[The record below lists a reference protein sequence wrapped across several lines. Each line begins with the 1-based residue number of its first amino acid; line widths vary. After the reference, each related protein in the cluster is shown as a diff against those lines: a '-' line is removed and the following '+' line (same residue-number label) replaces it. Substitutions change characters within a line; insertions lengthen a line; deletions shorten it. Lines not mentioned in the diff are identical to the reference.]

1 MTLHLKTKNTPT
13 HTFFYIATQPDV
25 GSFPGCSCPT
35 SLIPCRSLNIPHP
48 RPSGPVNVHFDSQA
62 PSHPSRFSFS
72 SCLSFLIFSRAT
84 LFPVHGFGNVWPP
97 EEFICPNPSLC
108 PSTVKDVPQTSICQD
123 SCKTKERLDVFALKL
138 ED

>member
-84 LFPVHGFGNVWPP
+84 CFLYMVLVMSGPLKSLSVQTLLSVHPQSRMFHRHLSARIAVKPKKGLM
-97 EEFICPNPSLC
+97 SL
-108 PSTVKDVPQTSICQD
+108 
-123 SCKTKERLDVFALKL
+123 L
-138 ED
+138 